1 MLNTFVILTVFK
13 MLDSGFFILFFLLT
27 IDKNMFLSIGYLPTL
42 YEFHFDGTQEKWVPW
57 SSLVPKY
64 TYDPEMKFSDILGKY
79 YFYEQ

>member
-13 MLDSGFFILFFLLT
+13 MLYSGLLCFLFT
-27 IDKNMFLSIGYLPTL
+27 IDKKRFLSTGYLPTL

-64 TYDPEMKFSDILGKY
+64 THDPEMKFSDILGKY
-79 YFYEQ
+79 YFYER